1 MNNLSKILS
10 LENVQ
15 LDLEVSSK
23 KRAFEQAGLIFENNC
38 GIARS
43 TVSDN
48 LFARERLGST
58 GLGHGVAVPHGRVKG
73 MKSLKSP
80 LAAFVRLAEPIP
92 FESPDG
98 KPVNLL
104 FFLLIPDHVTQQ
116 HLEILSEIAEMF
128 SDDAFRTALSTDPDP
143 ASVYQRI
150 ISWLGWFAGFP
161 GGERLISGD
170 VASAA
175 DQVGHLNTI
184 HPGRIQVFGHQEINY
199 YQRLKSLTRAHVIG
213 ELIAG
218 GPPALII
225 AQGLETPPDI
235 LAICDEKNIPLFSTP
250 LPAAQVI
257 DFLRVYLSKKLAQ
270 RIIMHGVFM
279 DVLGVGV
286 LITGDSGLG
295 KSELGLE
302 LISRS
307 HGLVADDA
315 VEFSRIAPNMIEG
328 RCPPLL
334 QNLLEVRGLGLLDI
348 KAIFGET
355 AVRRKMRLKLIVH
368 LVRRGAADEEVER
381 LPFQFPTEDVLG
393 LPIRKVVI
401 PVAAGRNIAVLLEAA
416 VRNTIL
422 QLRGIDTLQEFM
434 ERQRQAMSGD

>member
-1 MNNLSKILS
+1 MLQTPLTIQRLYDDNRES
-10 LENVQ
+10 LQ
-15 LDLEVSSK
+15 
-23 KRAFEQAGLIFENNC
+23 
-38 GIARS
+38 
-43 TVSDN
+43 
-48 LFARERLGST
+48 
-58 GLGHGVAVPHGRVKG
+58 
-73 MKSLKSP
+73 
-80 LAAFVRLAEPIP
+80 
-92 FESPDG
+92 
-98 KPVNLL
+98 
-104 FFLLIPDHVTQQ
+104 
-116 HLEILSEIAEMF
+116 
-128 SDDAFRTALSTDPDP
+128 
-143 ASVYQRI
+143 
-150 ISWLGWFAGFP
+150 LGWFAGFP

-175 DQVGHLNTI
+175 DQVG

-315 VEFSRIAPNMIEG
+315 VEFARIAPNMIEG
-328 RCPPLL
+328 RCPALL

-368 LVRRGAADEEVER
+368 LVRRSALEEEVER

>member
-1 MNNLSKILS
+1 MLQTPLTIQRLY
-10 LENVQ
+10 
-15 LDLEVSSK
+15 D
-23 KRAFEQAGLIFENNC
+23 
-38 GIARS
+38 
-43 TVSDN
+43 DN
-48 LFARERLGST
+48 RETL
-58 GLGHGVAVPHGRVKG
+58 
-73 MKSLKSP
+73 
-80 LAAFVRLAEPIP
+80 
-92 FESPDG
+92 
-98 KPVNLL
+98 
-104 FFLLIPDHVTQQ
+104 Q
-116 HLEILSEIAEMF
+116 
-128 SDDAFRTALSTDPDP
+128 
-143 ASVYQRI
+143 
-150 ISWLGWFAGFP
+150 LGWFAGFP
-161 GGERLISGD
+161 GGERQISGD
-170 VASAA
+170 AVSAA

-199 YQRLKSLTRAHVIG
+199 YTRLKSLTRTHMIS

-225 AQGLETPPDI
+225 AQGLE
-235 LAICDEKNIPLFSTP
+235 TP

-368 LVRRGAADEEVER
+368 LVRRSALEEEVER
-381 LPFQFPTEDVLG
+381 LPFQFPTEEVLG
-393 LPIRKVVI
+393 LPVRKVVI

>member
-1 MNNLSKILS
+1 MLQTPLTIQRLYDDNRES
-10 LENVQ
+10 LQ
-15 LDLEVSSK
+15 
-23 KRAFEQAGLIFENNC
+23 
-38 GIARS
+38 
-43 TVSDN
+43 
-48 LFARERLGST
+48 
-58 GLGHGVAVPHGRVKG
+58 
-73 MKSLKSP
+73 
-80 LAAFVRLAEPIP
+80 
-92 FESPDG
+92 
-98 KPVNLL
+98 
-104 FFLLIPDHVTQQ
+104 
-116 HLEILSEIAEMF
+116 
-128 SDDAFRTALSTDPDP
+128 
-143 ASVYQRI
+143 
-150 ISWLGWFAGFP
+150 LGWFAGFP

-328 RCPPLL
+328 RCPALL

-434 ERQRQAMSGD
+434 ERQRQAMSG